1 MKKDS
6 ASIFERRSA
15 DSPGISL
22 YVQDNERNNQQ
33 LQFSAFIPQTR
44 RREELGDRRRG
55 TFPKE
60 LPRTE
65 PKTPLSASSC
75 CQLMVH
81 PCRCYLG
88 IWPALPGAGLDRFPP
103 PSVSLTTR
111 YPRSVFASQ
120 DLCQISSP
128 GHFELPSVYLSPD
141 PNTVQWKI
149 AGLD

>member
-1 MKKDS
+1 MCR
-6 ASIFERRSA
+6 ITNET
-15 DSPGISL
+15 INNYSL
-22 YVQDNERNNQQ
+22 V
-33 LQFSAFIPQTR
+33 LFIPQTR
-44 RREELGDRRRG
+44 RKEELGDRRRG

-75 CQLMVH
+75 CQLMVANVR
-81 PCRCYLG
+81 PCRCHSE
-88 IWPALPGAGLDRFPP
+88 IWPPLPGAGLDRFPP

-128 GHFELPSVYLSPD
+128 GHFESPSVYLSPD